1 MEKIKIKNFTF
12 TYPQGTSATLDNI
25 CASANAGEFI
35 VLLGPSGSGK
45 TTLLSQL
52 KKEIRPA
59 GKSFGEITVNAD
71 YVGYVGQNPHNQ
83 IVCDKVWHELAFGL
97 ENMGIKP
104 LDIRA
109 KVSEMATFFGIEK
122 WFDRDTQKLSGGQKQ
137 ILNLASVMVMAP
149 DVLILDEP
157 LSQLDPIAATDFLA
171 MVKRINEEL
180 GTTII
185 LSEHR
190 LEEALQLADSVWMM
204 EDGILDVCCPEE
216 IGEKIP
222 FSYLPVPAKIFKAL
236 GEEVVPLTVKEGR
249 TILATKN
256 ISAIKK
262 EKTQEKCEEVT
273 VKIKGLYAR
282 YDENGI
288 NVLNSVDA
296 EIKQGEVFGILG
308 GNGSGKSTLLSVLC
322 GIKKPY
328 MGSVNVKGTCAMLP
342 QNCESLFVY
351 KTVYEDLREITK
363 DEETIKKYA
372 RLCGIEHLLYRH
384 PGDLSGG
391 ECERAALCKVLL
403 TDSDILLLDEPTKGM
418 DAEFKQDFEQILK
431 NLTEQKKTVVMVSHD
446 VEFCARVCDRCALL
460 FNGEFTSVDK
470 TGEFFSKKTFY
481 TTATNRMVRGIADEL
496 ILPEELMAALGTRAP
511 EQEKKEKKQI
521 TVQTEEPTTKPEK
534 KKASINKYAALSYIG
549 LLIAILLTLLFGVY
563 VLEDKKYYLMSLM
576 VICEA
581 LAAFAV
587 SFEKGKN
594 QSRKIVM
601 IAALS
606 AIAVAGRFIFAPF
619 PEVKPVMAIIILTG
633 ATLGAEA
640 GFLTG
645 AVTAF
650 VSNMF
655 AGQGAWTPWQMFAM
669 GVVGM
674 ISAFIFKK
682 IKPTKIAL
690 GIFGMVS
697 SIAIYG
703 LIMNPA
709 SLIMWNPEPTFDM
722 LISTIILGIPYDA
735 VLGVST
741 VVFLWLLSG
750 LFIDIIKRIK
760 IKYDI

>member
-1 MEKIKIKNFTF
+1 MEKIKIEHFTF
-12 TYPQGTSATLDNI
+12 TYPQETNAALSDI
-25 CASANAGEFI
+25 CVSVNTGEFI

-59 GKSFGEITVNAD
+59 GESFGEITVNAD

-137 ILNLASVMVMAP
+137 ILNLASVMVMDP

-204 EDGILDVCCPEE
+204 DGGALDVCSPKE

-222 FSYLPVPAKIFKAL
+222 FSYLPVPAKVFKSLDSGA
-236 GEEVVPLTVKEGR
+236 VPLTIKEGR
-249 TILATKN
+249 AWLATQSIN
-256 ISAIKK
+256 IINK
-262 EKTQEKCEEVT
+262 ERTQEHHDAIA
-273 VKIKGLYAR
+273 VKINGLYAR
-282 YDENGI
+282 YGENGI
-288 NVLNSVDA
+288 NVLNGVTA
-296 EIKQGEVFGILG
+296 EIKSGEIFGILG

-328 MGSVNVKGTCAMLP
+328 MGSVKVKGACAMLP
-342 QNCESLFVY
+342 QNCENLFVY
-351 KTVYEDLREITK
+351 KTVYEDLKEITK
-363 DEETIKKYA
+363 DEETIKEYA

-391 ECERAALCKVLL
+391 ESERAALCKVLL
-403 TDSDILLLDEPTKGM
+403 TDSDVVLLDEPTKGM

-431 NLTEQKKTVVMVSHD
+431 TLTEQKKTVVMVSHD
-446 VEFCARVCDRCALL
+446 VEFCALVCDRCALL

-470 TGEFFSKKTFY
+470 TCEFFSKKAFY
-481 TTATNRMVRGIADEL
+481 TTSANRMARGLADEL
-496 ILPEELMAALGTRAP
+496 ILPEELIKALGAKTP
-511 EQEKKEKKQI
+511 EKEKTEKKC
-521 TVQTEEPTTKPEK
+521 TAVQTQQPIAKQK
-534 KKASINKYAALSYIG
+534 KRASINKYTALSYIG
-549 LLIAILLTLLFGVY
+549 LLIAIPLTLLFGVY

-581 LAAFAV
+581 LVAFAV
-587 SFEKGKN
+587 SFEKEKN
-594 QSRKIVM
+594 KSRKIVM
-601 IAALS
+601 IATLS
-606 AIAVAGRFIFAPF
+606 AIAVAGRFIFTPF
-619 PEVKPVMAIIILTG
+619 PEVKPVLAIIILAG

-674 ISAFIFKK
+674 VSALIFKK
-682 IKPTKIAL
+682 IKPTKITL
-690 GIFGMVS
+690 SIYGIVS

-722 LISTIILGIPYDA
+722 FISTVIAGIPYDA

-741 VVFLWLLSG
+741 AVFLWLLSG
-750 LFIDIIKRIK
+750 IFMDTIGRIK
-760 IKYDI
+760 TKYDI

>member
-1 MEKIKIKNFTF
+1 MEKIKIENFTF
-12 TYPQGTSATLDNI
+12 TYPQEESAALSDI
-25 CASANAGEFI
+25 CVSVNTGEFV
-35 VLLGPSGSGK
+35 VLLGQSGSGK

-59 GKSFGEITVNAD
+59 GECCGEITVNAD
-71 YVGYVGQNPHNQ
+71 YVGYVGQNPHSQ

-97 ENMGIKP
+97 ENVGIKP
-104 LDIRA
+104 FDIRA
-109 KVSEMATFFGIEK
+109 KVSEMAAFFGIEK
-122 WFDRDTQKLSGGQKQ
+122 WFDKDTQKLSGGQKQ
-137 ILNLASVMVMAP
+137 ILNLASVMVMDP

-190 LEEALQLADSVWMM
+190 LEEALQLADAVWMM
-204 EDGILDVCCPEE
+204 DGGALVVCSPEE

-222 FSYLPVPAKIFKAL
+222 FSYLPVPAKVFKAL

-249 TILATKN
+249 TILATKSIN
-256 ISAIKK
+256 AVKI
-262 EKTQEKCEEVT
+262 EKTQKKHEEIAVR
-273 VKIKGLYAR
+273 IRELYAR
-282 YDENGI
+282 YDDDI
-288 NVLNSVDA
+288 NVLCGVDA
-296 EIKQGEVFGILG
+296 EINQGEIFGILG

-328 MGSVNVKGTCAMLP
+328 MGSVKVKGTCAMLP
-342 QNCESLFVY
+342 QNCENLFVY
-351 KTVYEDLREITK
+351 KTVYEDLKEISK
-363 DEETIKKYA
+363 EKETIKKYA
-372 RLCGIEHLLYRH
+372 KFCGIEHLLHRH

-403 TDSDILLLDEPTKGM
+403 TESDVILLDEPTKGM

-431 NLTEQKKTVVMVSHD
+431 TLTEQKKTVVMVSHD

-470 TGEFFSKKTFY
+470 TGDFFSKKAFY

-496 ILPEELMAALGTRAP
+496 ILPEELIKALGAEVQ
-511 EQEKKEKKQI
+511 EQRKEEKKQI
-521 TVQTEEPTTKPEK
+521 TVQTEKPTTKPEK
-534 KKASINKYAALSYIG
+534 KKASINKYASLSYIG
-549 LLIAILLTLLFGVY
+549 LLIAIPLTLLFGVY

-594 QSRKIVM
+594 NSRRIVM

-606 AIAVAGRFIFAPF
+606 AMAVAGRFIFSPF
-619 PEVKPVMAIIILTG
+619 PEVKPVMAIIILAG

-674 ISAFIFKK
+674 ISALIFRK
-682 IKPTKIAL
+682 IKPTKVAL
-690 GIFGMVS
+690 SIYGMIS
-697 SIAIYG
+697 SVAIYG

-709 SLIMWNPEPTFDM
+709 SLIMWNPEPTFEM
-722 LISTIILGIPYDA
+722 LISTIIAGVPYDA

>member
-1 MEKIKIKNFTF
+1 MEKIKIENFTF
-12 TYPQGTSATLDNI
+12 TYPQGTSAALNNI
-25 CASANAGEFI
+25 CASVNCGEFI

-59 GKSFGEITVNAD
+59 GESFGKITVNVD

-104 LDIRA
+104 FDIRA

-122 WFDRDTQKLSGGQKQ
+122 WFDKDTQKLSGGQKQ
-137 ILNLASVMVMAP
+137 ILNLASVMVMDP

-171 MVKRINEEL
+171 IVKRVNEEV

-190 LEEALQLADSVWMM
+190 LEETLQLADTVWMM
-204 EDGILDVCCPEE
+204 DGGRLDVCSPEE
-216 IGEKIP
+216 IGEKLP
-222 FSYLPVPAKIFKAL
+222 FSYLPVPAKVFKAL
-236 GEEVVPLTVKEGR
+236 GEKVVPLTVKEGR
-249 TILATKN
+249 AWLATKSIN
-256 ISAIKK
+256 TAKV
-262 EKTQEKCEEVT
+262 EKIQEKRDEIA

-282 YDENGI
+282 YDEDV
-288 NVLNSVDA
+288 NVLNGVDA
-296 EIKQGEVFGILG
+296 EINRGEIFGILG

-328 MGSVNVKGTCAMLP
+328 MGSVKVKGACAMLP
-342 QNCESLFVY
+342 QNCENLFVY
-351 KTVYEDLREITK
+351 KTVYEDLKEIVK
-363 DEETIKKYA
+363 EEETIKKYA
-372 RLCGIEHLLYRH
+372 RFCGIEHLLHRR

-391 ECERAALCKVLL
+391 ECERAALCKILL
-403 TDSDILLLDEPTKGM
+403 TESDVVLLDEPTKGM

-431 NLTEQKKTVVMVSHD
+431 ALTEQKKTVVMVSHD

-470 TGEFFSKKTFY
+470 TGDFFSKKAFY

-496 ILPEELMAALGTRAP
+496 ILLEELITALGTEVP
-511 EQEKKEKKQI
+511 EKEKTEKKQI
-521 TVQTEEPTTKPEK
+521 TVQTEKPTTKPEK
-534 KKASINKYAALSYIG
+534 KKASVNKYAALSYIG
-549 LLIAILLTLLFGVY
+549 LLIAIPLTLLFGVY

-594 QSRKIVM
+594 NSRRIVM
-601 IAALS
+601 ISALS

-619 PEVKPVMAIIILTG
+619 PEVKPVMAVIILTG
-633 ATLGAEA
+633 ATLGVEA

-674 ISAFIFKK
+674 ISALIFKK
-682 IKPTKIAL
+682 VKPTKIAL
-690 GIFGMVS
+690 AIFGMVS

-722 LISTIILGIPYDA
+722 LVSTIIAGIPYDA

-741 VVFLWLLSG
+741 VVFLWLVSG
-750 LFIDIIKRIK
+750 VFIDVIKRIK
-760 IKYDI
+760 VKYDI